1 MRAHGLI
8 LSLFLAASCGQKQA
22 ADPRAVLGEE
32 MNYGGVD
39 GRTGEP
45 TGTPKPAV
53 AEDDA
58 EPASPDECREA
69 AEHLVE
75 FGLER
80 AIEDEADP
88 ELKQKLKAELERG
101 EDSDLLRQLRER
113 WSKQWTQECLDRG
126 DSRAE
131 VRCILSATREEDL
144 ERCAPAE

>member
-1 MRAHGLI
+1 
-8 LSLFLAASCGQKQA
+8 
-22 ADPRAVLGEE
+22 

-39 GRTGEP
+39 GRTGEQKAAARP
-45 TGTPKPAV
+45 VKSEEG
-53 AEDDA
+53 A
-58 EPASPDECREA
+58 EPADPDECREA

-80 AIEDEADP
+80 AIEDETDP

-113 WSKQWTQECLDRG
+113 WSKQWTQDCLDRG

-144 ERCAPAE
+144 ERCAPSE